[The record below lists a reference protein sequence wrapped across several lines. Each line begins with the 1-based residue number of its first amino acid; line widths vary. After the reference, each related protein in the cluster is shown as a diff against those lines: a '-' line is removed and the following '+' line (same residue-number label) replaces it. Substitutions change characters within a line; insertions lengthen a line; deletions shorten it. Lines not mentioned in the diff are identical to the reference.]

1 MRHHKRGH
9 LLPCARL
16 RQEVFQQ
23 VVRKATIVQRR
34 VSGRRNGI
42 GCAHTWLQLREF
54 EKAPIDANV
63 LELTLIV
70 LNRRAPRLATNAK
83 DSNLSVLE
91 RIWIGHAKD
100 PQRGKVG
107 AQYSSAVAPALKW
120 DPQNQDAFHSQP
132 AVRMFKK
139 QGLHTSIPNGSDL
152 GVIRRVEVQ
161 QGERFGLHKGVE
173 SVPLDGLD
181 AF

>member
-1 MRHHKRGH
+1 MRHQQRGH

-54 EKAPIDANV
+54 ETSPIDAKF
-63 LELTLIV
+63 LELMLIV

-107 AQYSSAVAPALKW
+107 AQYSSAVVQARKW
-120 DPQNQDAFHSQP
+120 DHQNQDAFHSQP
-132 AVRMFKK
+132 AEHMFKK
-139 QGLHTSIPNGSDL
+139 KALHMSIPMVS
-152 GVIRRVEVQ
+152 
-161 QGERFGLHKGVE
+161 
-173 SVPLDGLD
+173 
-181 AF
+181 